1 MPNNGKDK
9 PSGGYGVQPR
19 YVFQFFV
26 WPSTSNFFFD
36 ARSPKSEFSNLSK
49 QTHHSSTYSK
59 LFIGGLSFDTTDD
72 KLRAFFKKY
81 GAVSDAVVMRDPST
95 RRSRGF
101 GFVTFADS
109 SSADAAMSAAEHI
122 IDGRRVEAKRAVPR
136 EDNSRDAPVQTVV
149 SAPARK
155 SKPSSSSTSSGNHVA
170 RSGVPCKKIF
180 VGGLHYETC
189 DETLKKYFRTFG
201 VVETV
206 QVMYNR
212 ETNKSRGFGFVTF
225 ETEAAVDKVLQ
236 NRMHNIDNKSVEV
249 KRAVPKADAPPA
261 TKFIHSNSSS
271 SSSATSRTGGGSSRG
286 RSTGTSSSSS
296 SNTRSSRGNTRS
308 SSRATK
314 TTSTKPVVPVK
325 NAWSVPLANAWGKG
339 NAAQKLQGK
348 TVKSTT
354 KSSNVATTTKVTK
367 EPTFVGEE
375 KKVVI
380 DSTAPTPSTSSSSNG
395 GENKKDGSPI
405 KNVRSEDMT
414 TSTGGGV
421 TTSRMAFAKTDAPVP
436 MQQMFGGS
444 QQQAPMPPQQQ
455 QQQAFPSNMWLGFGG
470 PSNTSQPPR
479 QSNLMRTF
487 NSNNNNNNDG
497 KTPSSSSDDPMVSRM
512 QALNF
517 SSSRAPGTY
526 GNNMPPPRH
535 PFGMFGRGPMQQNPY
550 PYGMG
555 GFTPSP
561 QPQQPQQTG
570 FGAGWG
576 RNHFGAQ
583 QGSPRPAP
591 HQYGQHPPQ
600 PYMSNMFMGGFN
612 GARPQQ
618 HHMAPPMPTTSVPT
632 SSQPSQQ
639 QHIPDV
645 AP

>member
-9 PSGGYGVQPR
+9 PSGGYGVQP
-19 YVFQFFV
+19 
-26 WPSTSNFFFD
+26 
-36 ARSPKSEFSNLSK
+36 
-49 QTHHSSTYSK
+49 SK

-149 SAPARK
+149 SAPAHK

-271 SSSATSRTGGGSSRG
+271 SSATSRTGGGSSRG

-354 KSSNVATTTKVTK
+354 KSSSVATTTTATTKVTK

-405 KNVRSEDMT
+405 KRSEDMT

>member
-9 PSGGYGVQPR
+9 PSGGYGVQP
-19 YVFQFFV
+19 
-26 WPSTSNFFFD
+26 
-36 ARSPKSEFSNLSK
+36 
-49 QTHHSSTYSK
+49 SK

-271 SSSATSRTGGGSSRG
+271 SSATSRTGGGSSRG

-354 KSSNVATTTKVTK
+354 KSSNVATTTTTTKVTK

-380 DSTAPTPSTSSSSNG
+380 DSTAPTSSTSSSSN

-405 KNVRSEDMT
+405 KRTEDMT

-487 NSNNNNNNDG
+487 NSNNNNNNNDG

>member
-1 MPNNGKDK
+1 
-9 PSGGYGVQPR
+9 
-19 YVFQFFV
+19 
-26 WPSTSNFFFD
+26 
-36 ARSPKSEFSNLSK
+36 
-49 QTHHSSTYSK
+49 
-59 LFIGGLSFDTTDD
+59 
-72 KLRAFFKKY
+72 
-81 GAVSDAVVMRDPST
+81 MRDPST

-149 SAPARK
+149 SAPTRK
-155 SKPSSSSTSSGNHVA
+155 SKPSSSSTSSGNS

-308 SSRATK
+308 SSRATTK

-348 TVKSTT
+348 TVKST
-354 KSSNVATTTKVTK
+354 KSSSVATTKVTTTGK

-380 DSTAPTPSTSSSSNG
+380 DSTAPTPSTSSSN

-405 KNVRSEDMT
+405 KSVRSDNMT
-414 TSTGGGV
+414 TSTFCFSFKYSFITLSQNSS
-421 TTSRMAFAKTDAPVP
+421 TTRIYSI
-436 MQQMFGGS
+436 
-444 QQQAPMPPQQQ
+444 
-455 QQQAFPSNMWLGFGG
+455 
-470 PSNTSQPPR
+470 
-479 QSNLMRTF
+479 
-487 NSNNNNNNDG
+487 
-497 KTPSSSSDDPMVSRM
+497 
-512 QALNF
+512 
-517 SSSRAPGTY
+517 TY
-526 GNNMPPPRH
+526 TTLKPHR
-535 PFGMFGRGPMQQNPY
+535 
-550 PYGMG
+550 YGCC
-555 GFTPSP
+555 
-561 QPQQPQQTG
+561 
-570 FGAGWG
+570 
-576 RNHFGAQ
+576 H
-583 QGSPRPAP
+583 
-591 HQYGQHPPQ
+591 YE
-600 PYMSNMFMGGFN
+600 
-612 GARPQQ
+612 
-618 HHMAPPMPTTSVPT
+618 
-632 SSQPSQQ
+632 
-639 QHIPDV
+639 
-645 AP
+645 

>member
-405 KNVRSEDMT
+405 KRTEDMT

-487 NSNNNNNNDG
+487 NSNNNNGG
-497 KTPSSSSDDPMVSRM
+497 KQETPSSSSDDPMVSRM